1 MKNPF
6 VQLLVVLGALGL
18 FVVAPIFILPAL
30 DIPVIFPHVQM
41 PAEKIWLE
49 PLFTVGNIPIYL
61 FNSFTSIMLANVLLI
76 IMGVTAGAAARKRLQ
91 QYEANP
97 RAVDEDGEDM
107 MVPKGWLNTFEM
119 IVEYFFDLVEQIV
132 GAKWAKQVFPVVM
145 TIFLFVLTVNW
156 LHFLPGVDSVGIVHC
171 AKPPFKGYEAVEMG
185 SSGVFRLALGETLD
199 GDEIGTTGAAIW
211 IEDEGLTAE
220 EAADEQYHLCEEA
233 AELAHHGEVDEE
245 LEIRYTLAPFFRTGS
260 TDLNMTLA
268 VAIFAMVAVQV
279 FGVRELGAGYF
290 WKFFNIPGLKN
301 GPMAYMDLVVGVL
314 ELISEFAK
322 VLSFT
327 LRLFGNMFAGAILLF
342 VMMYLIPVGV
352 PLIFFGLELLIGAIQ
367 ALVFAMLT
375 LALISVAMAGHGDHD
390 EHDEEHH

>member
-49 PLFTVGNIPIYL
+49 PFEIAGFEFYL
-61 FNSFTSIMLANVLLI
+61 FNSFTSVMLANVLLI
-76 IMGVTAGAAARKRLQ
+76 IMGVAAGSAARNRLR

-97 RAVDEDGEDM
+97 RAVDEDGNDL

-119 IVEYFFDLVEQIV
+119 MVEYFFDLVEQIV
-132 GAKWAKQVFPVVM
+132 GAKWAKQVFPLVM

-156 LHFLPGVDSVGIVHC
+156 LHFLPGVDSVGILHC

-185 SSGVFRLALGETLD
+185 SSGVFRMGLGETLD

-233 AELAHHGEVDEE
+233 AELAHHGEIDEE
-245 LEIRYTLAPFFRTGS
+245 LEIRYTLAPLFRTGS
-260 TDLNMTLA
+260 TDLNLTM
-268 VAIFAMVAVQV
+268 AIAIVAMVAVQV
-279 FGVRELGAGYF
+279 FGVRELGLGYF
-290 WKFFNIPGLKN
+290 TKFFNFPALSKGGL
-301 GPMAYMDLVVGVL
+301 GYVEIVVGLL
-314 ELISEFAK
+314 ELVSEFAK
-322 VLSFT
+322 VISFT
-327 LRLFGNMFAGAILLF
+327 LRLFGNMFAGTILLF

-352 PLIFFGLELLIGAIQ
+352 PLIFFGLEVLIGAIQ
-367 ALVFAMLT
+367 ALVFALLT
-375 LALISVAMAGHGDHD
+375 LVLISVAMIGHGDHD
-390 EHDEEHH
+390 DEHH